1 MIDTQ
6 ENTYTSPIDF
16 FRLKSSESKSRAS
29 VGNMT
34 RAVDSFC
41 RFAGGAEINFD
52 SFDESLLGEWV
63 AHQLF
68 CGYYTKTVAYNISK
82 IAALYNKAVES
93 GLAEPNEAFPRVL
106 AKVSDPSA
114 ARFDGRNHKD
124 ALQRLQSIIR
134 TDYTSQPRKQLAKDI
149 LLFAIYNGGLT
160 FGQIASFKKDD
171 YSGDNGHIVDIVNKY
186 AKPKRKYLFP
196 LDKAH
201 STARQLTRAMADMLH
216 DLLSGV
222 DLRLSATPEYT
233 ALDLWCDVA
242 MGSGV
247 SASEIA
253 ACIAPRNGANALTA
267 FVKPPELDAER
278 ISDIRNRIVTVL
290 TDNPVRWYAMHFRR
304 NVDYGMITKR
314 LKDKG
319 INLVEIYYPME
330 EILRKVGRRKVFE
343 NRPVISWLLF
353 FREHVAG
360 VNKLYYEIGDL
371 AWGYRQSRDV
381 RSPYTSISDKAV
393 RAYQDAVGI
402 LSPDMQL
409 LPDEAVEFNEGDCLV
424 VLGGELNGRPA
435 VFLSK
440 KKSPK
445 GEKGNKIVYRVK
457 LAGGKNVNWIVD
469 RDPRLVRKISETQFQ
484 NLDRLFQ
491 ERLEEA

>member
-1 MIDTQ
+1 
-6 ENTYTSPIDF
+6 
-16 FRLKSSESKSRAS
+16 
-29 VGNMT
+29 MT

-41 RFAGGAEINFD
+41 RFVGGAEITFD
-52 SFDESLLGEWV
+52 SFDESLLREWV

-68 CGYYTKTVAYNISK
+68 CGYYTKTIAYNISK

-93 GLAEPNEAFPRVL
+93 GLAQPNDAFSRVQ

-124 ALQRLQSIIR
+124 TFRRLQSIIR
-134 TDYTSQPRKQLAKDI
+134 ADYTSQPRKQLARDM
-149 LLFAIYNGGLT
+149 LLFAVYNGGLT

-171 YSGDNGHIVDIVNKY
+171 YSGDNGYIIDIVNRY
-186 AKPKRKYLFP
+186 AKPRHKYLFP
-196 LDKAH
+196 LNQAH
-201 STARQLTRAMADMLH
+201 STARQLTRAMVAMLH

-222 DLRLSATPEYT
+222 GFGLSVIPEYT

-242 MGSGV
+242 MGCGV

-304 NVDYGMITKR
+304 NVDYGMITQR
-314 LKDKG
+314 LKDMG
-319 INLVEIYYPME
+319 ITPVEIYYPME
-330 EILRKVGRRKVFE
+330 EIIRKAGHRKVFE

-353 FREHVAG
+353 FREHVAE
-360 VNKLYYEIGDL
+360 VNRLYYEIGNL

-381 RSPYTSISDKAV
+381 RSPYASISDKAI
-393 RAYQDAVGI
+393 RDYQDAIGI
-402 LSPDMQL
+402 LNPDTQL
-409 LPDEAVEFNEGDCLV
+409 LPDEAVEFNEGDRLV

-435 VFLSK
+435 VFLSR

-445 GEKGNKIVYRVK
+445 DGKENKIVYRVR
-457 LAGGKNVNWIVD
+457 LVGGKNINWIVD
-469 RDPRLVRKISETQFQ
+469 RDPRLVRKISEVEFQ
-484 NLDRLFQ
+484 ELDRRFQ
-491 ERLEEA
+491 ELSEET